1 LRDDLTATE
10 MNPTLSDFAVRFN
23 AFLYRQHIRRLGPEE
38 IGLAREWSM
47 AVIRRE
53 HPQLSTEEAEV
64 FYENLINVRVCA
76 VDEWT
81 QRMS

>member
-1 LRDDLTATE
+1 LRDNLIAMA
-10 MNPTLSDFAVRFN
+10 MNSTLSDFAVRFN

-47 AVIRRE
+47 DLIRRE
-53 HPQLSTEEAEV
+53 HPQLSTEEAERY
-64 FYENLINVRVCA
+64 YENLINVRVCA